1 MKAAF
6 YLCWAIWWI
15 GGVISHYAGWREVH
29 EVCVDLFG
37 PLTLLIAFVWA
48 SRWIWRKAKTAARR
62 RESTDA
68 SPHP

>member
-15 GGVISHYAGWREVH
+15 GGVVTHYAGWHAAH

-37 PLTLLIAFVWA
+37 PLTLTIAFLWA
-48 SRWIWRKAKTAARR
+48 ARWIWRKAKDGARQR
-62 RESTDA
+62 SSTDP

>member
-15 GGVISHYAGWREVH
+15 GGVVTHYAGWRTAH

-37 PLTLLIAFVWA
+37 PLTLTIAFIWA
-48 SRWIWRKAKTAARR
+48 ARWIWRKAKTAARR